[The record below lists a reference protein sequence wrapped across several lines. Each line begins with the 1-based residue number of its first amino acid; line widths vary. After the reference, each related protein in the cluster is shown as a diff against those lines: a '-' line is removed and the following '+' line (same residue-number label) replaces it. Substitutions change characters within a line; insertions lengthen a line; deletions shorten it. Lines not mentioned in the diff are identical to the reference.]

1 MLETRIS
8 RRYKFRVIEFYP
20 WMKMGSYL
28 AERAI
33 SRKLYKLYKPF
44 KLYKPYKL
52 DKPYKIYK
60 LYKHNQTDPGKKL
73 ADFQRRYNGLRIKAL
88 KINLRK
94 LYKQT
99 LSIKFLKISLTL
111 ERLSHFRRRKKDC
124 LQLRLR
130 LYVSNFLST
139 HSDVLARDKLTLKL
153 LETVAQNL
161 LLDYVSS

>member
-1 MLETRIS
+1 M
-8 RRYKFRVIEFYP
+8 
-20 WMKMGSYL
+20 
-28 AERAI
+28 
-33 SRKLYKLYKPF
+33 
-44 KLYKPYKL
+44 
-52 DKPYKIYK
+52 
-60 LYKHNQTDPGKKL
+60 

-124 LQLRLR
+124 LQLRLK

-153 LETVAQNL
+153 LETKKECHCCRHRVLFCKIKVRPRSCRSYPLWRPCRAELFKL
-161 LLDYVSS
+161 LMI